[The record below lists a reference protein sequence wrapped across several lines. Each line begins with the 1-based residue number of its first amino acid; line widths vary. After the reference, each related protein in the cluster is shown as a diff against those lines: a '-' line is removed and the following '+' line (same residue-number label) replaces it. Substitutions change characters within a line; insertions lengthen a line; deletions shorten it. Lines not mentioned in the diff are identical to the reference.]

1 MGKYLYFGNA
11 SLFLLLSLIQTNAI
25 AQSWEIAREAD
36 RCPSKWGA
44 DDERGSANMV
54 TPTSVLNA
62 LQVVKTGEIYELGEV
77 LTTDPEESYI
87 NRGRVFN
94 IYTKPVVPVEGRRV
108 SSEELV
114 VTELGQV
121 GTQLDGFTHQMY
133 GESFYNCFK
142 YKDIVTRSGYQKL
155 GIENVGSIISRG
167 ILIDIAGYKGV
178 NMVAQDYVIT
188 VADIRQALARQ
199 NTKIQSGDAV
209 IINTGW
215 GKNRGV
221 NNENYGTNTPG
232 IGIEAGLWI
241 VEQQPVLVGTDTC
254 CVEFRSPENRRLDVH
269 SLMLIEKGIY
279 MIENMNLEKLANDKV
294 FEFLFVVQPLKLKGA
309 TGSAVAPIAIR

>member
-1 MGKYLYFGNA
+1 MSRFQMIGIAFMP
-11 SLFLLLSLIQTNAI
+11 LFFLQTNVM
-25 AQSWEIAREAD
+25 AQDWEIASEAE

-44 DDERGSANMV
+44 GDERGSANMV
-54 TPTSVLNA
+54 TATSVLNA
-62 LQVVKTGEIYELGEV
+62 LKVVKTGEIYELGEV
-77 LTTDPEESYI
+77 LTTDPDESYI

-94 IYTKPVVPVEGRRV
+94 IYTKPVVPEEGRRV

-121 GTQLDGFTHQMY
+121 GTQIDGFTHQMY

-142 YKDIVTRSGYQKL
+142 YKDIVSRSGYTKL

-167 ILIDIAGYKGV
+167 ILIDIAGLKGID
-178 NMVAQDYVIT
+178 MVAQDYEIS
-188 VADIRQALARQ
+188 VADIQQALARQ
-199 NTKIQSGDAV
+199 KTQIQSGDAV

-221 NNENYGTNTPG
+221 NNDNYGTNTPG
-232 IGIEAGLWI
+232 IGIEAGQWI
-241 VEQQPVLVGTDTC
+241 VEQEPVLVGTDSC

-279 MIENMNLEKLANDKV
+279 MIENMELEKLANDEV
-294 FEFLFVVQPLKLKGA
+294 YEFLFIVQPLKLKGA
-309 TGSAVAPIAIR
+309 TGSSVAPIAIR

>member
-1 MGKYLYFGNA
+1 MFGYRSIFNTLLVLVLTGYYLEANA
-11 SLFLLLSLIQTNAI
+11 QDWKI
-25 AQSWEIAREAD
+25 ASEAD
-36 RCPSKWGA
+36 RCPSRWGA
-44 DDERGSANMV
+44 DDQRGSANMV
-54 TPTSVLNA
+54 TPTSVLKA
-62 LQVVKTGEIYELGEV
+62 LQVVKTGEVFELGEV
-77 LTTDPEESYI
+77 LSTDPDESYI

-94 IYTKPVVPVEGRRV
+94 IYTKPAIPVEGRRV
-108 SSEELV
+108 SSEELI

-133 GESFYNCFK
+133 GGSFYNCFK
-142 YKDIVTRSGYQKL
+142 YKNIVTRSGYTKL

-167 ILIDIAGYKGV
+167 ILIDIAGFKGV
-178 NMVAQDYVIT
+178 NMVAQDYVIS

-199 NTKIQSGDAV
+199 NTEVQTGDAV

-221 NNENYGTNTPG
+221 NHEIYGTNTPG
-232 IGIEAGLWI
+232 IGIAAGQWI
-241 VEQQPVLVGTDTC
+241 VDQQPVLVGTDTC

-279 MIENMNLEKLANDKV
+279 MIENMELQRLAEEKV
-294 FEFLFVVQPLKLKGA
+294 YEFLFIVQPLKLKGA